1 VSHFVEGEVHH
12 VISHLEMMKMTQH
25 LRASARNFRR
35 SMTNAERVL
44 WSHVRNRRLD
54 GFKIRRQVVLCGFI
68 ADFYCPE
75 VKLIIEV
82 DGEIHHEEATVIKD
96 AHREQVLT
104 ACGYSIIRFTNP
116 DVLHHTD
123 KVCKALAQRLHS
135 LRRYPSAK

>member
-1 VSHFVEGEVHH
+1 
-12 VISHLEMMKMTQH
+12 
-25 LRASARNFRR
+25 
-35 SMTNAERVL
+35 MTNAERVL

-54 GFKIRRQVVLCGFI
+54 GFKIRRQVVVCGFI

-123 KVCKALAQRLHS
+123 EVCQALAQRLHS
-135 LRRYPSAK
+135 LRRYSSAK